1 MSENIWHVSEN
12 HTNTNTRGSGE
23 TTAGQAITR
32 RRGSRDTNHSGGL
45 LEEKGRSEEM
55 KEEVMEEVMEEVTTM
70 EYEKIK
76 KEKKGDLP
84 TTKLLSHI
92 FGANNCNM
100 ESADRMQHSF

>member
-1 MSENIWHVSEN
+1 M
-12 HTNTNTRGSGE
+12 R
-23 TTAGQAITR
+23 
-32 RRGSRDTNHSGGL
+32 
-45 LEEKGRSEEM
+45 EEV
-55 KEEVMEEVMEEVTTM
+55 KEEVMKEVTEEVMEEVTEEVM
-70 EYEKIK
+70 EYEKFK